1 MPEASKIVKA
11 ASAILLDFDGPVTR
25 LMPPSTAAAAADAAR
40 RGLFNAAVPVPASL
54 ETTTDHIEILRHA
67 GTLDRVAVRMTD
79 DACIKVEIAAAAKS
93 EPTPGARELLKAA
106 AKRGQHVVIIS
117 NNAPEAIEAFLNR
130 TDLAGY
136 VRLVIGRPPRR
147 PDLMKPNPFMVRGA
161 LTRLGVGAADA
172 VLIGDSATD
181 MRAAR
186 AASVPAVGFARIPAR
201 VPMLLEAGADDV
213 TEDMA
218 ELA

>member
-25 LMPPSTAAAAADAAR
+25 LMPPSVAATAADAAR
-40 RGLFNAAVPVPASL
+40 RGLFNAAVPVPKSL
-54 ETTTDHIEILRHA
+54 EKTKDYLEVLRHA
-67 GTLDRVAVRMTD
+67 GTLDRVAIRMTD
-79 DACIKVEIAAAAKS
+79 DACIKAEVAAATKA
-93 EPTPGARELLKAA
+93 EPTPGVREMLKAA
-106 AKRGQHVVIIS
+106 AKRGQEVVIIS
-117 NNAPEAIEAFLNR
+117 NNAPEAIETFLNR

-136 VRLVIGRPPRR
+136 VGLVIGRPPRR

-161 LTRLGVGAADA
+161 LTRIGILPDDA
-172 VLIGDSATD
+172 VMVGDSATD
-181 MRAAR
+181 MQAAR
-186 AASVPAVGFARIPAR
+186 AAKVPAVGFARTAGK
-201 VPMLLEAGADDV
+201 VKTLFDAGADDV